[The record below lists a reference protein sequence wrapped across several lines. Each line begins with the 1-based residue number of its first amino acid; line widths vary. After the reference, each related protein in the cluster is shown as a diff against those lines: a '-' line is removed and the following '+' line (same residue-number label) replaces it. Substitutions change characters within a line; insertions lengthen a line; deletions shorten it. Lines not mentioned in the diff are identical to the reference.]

1 MVKVPYY
8 ETSPGATEALLLS
21 DSFVQCDL
29 YTITCSFGAV
39 LRYTTAP
46 MNINVSG
53 TIFHADQV
61 LVDIAN
67 SSKGHWKVGTSADT
81 WQVIM
86 APRSYDA
93 GARQSNPDTIGGLP
107 FIEAA
112 KKGVFD
118 GADVQ
123 VDRAILPS
131 WPRLPASQAL
141 PTGAFT
147 LFRGIMGSVDV
158 GRSQVAMTI
167 LSYMDLLQSN
177 SPRNVFQS
185 GCIHTLF
192 DAGCTLLAGS
202 FVVSG
207 TVAAGSTQGSIN
219 STVAAPGGSGTYLLG
234 RIKMTSGQNAGF
246 QRGVR
251 NWTVG
256 SPNIIVPTCPFFF
269 PINTGETFQIYP
281 GCDKTTTQCTAF
293 SNIAN
298 YGGQQKI
305 PASTSAL

>member
-8 ETSPGATEALLLS
+8 ETSAGATEALLLS
-21 DSFVQCDL
+21 DSFVQSDL

-46 MNINVSG
+46 INIDVGG
-53 TIFHADQV
+53 TIFYADQV
-61 LVDIAN
+61 LVDIN
-67 SSKGHWKVGTSADT
+67 SSSKGHWRVGTAADT
-81 WQVIM
+81 WQVVM
-86 APRSYDA
+86 APRSYDP
-93 GARQSNPDTIGGLP
+93 GTNQRNPDTIGGLP

-123 VDRAILPS
+123 VDRAVLAA
-131 WPRLPASQAL
+131 WPRLPASKAL
-141 PTGAFT
+141 ATGAFT
-147 LFRGIMGSVDV
+147 MFKGLMGAVDI
-158 GRSQVAMTI
+158 GRSQVALTA
-167 LSYMDLLQSN
+167 LSYMDLLTSN

-185 GCIHTLF
+185 GCRHTLF
-192 DAGCTLLAGS
+192 DAGCTLLASS
-202 FVVSG
+202 FVVAG

-219 STVAAPGGSGTYLLG
+219 STVAAPGGSATYLLG
-234 RIKMTSGQNAGF
+234 RMKMTSGQNAGF
-246 QRGVR
+246 WRGVR
-251 NWTVG
+251 SWTVG
-256 SPNIIVPTCPFFF
+256 TPNIIVPTCPWFF

-305 PASTSAL
+305 PASTTAV